1 MDLTT
6 LLPLGVWRLNKL
18 FTLFLKCHP
27 KVHSNTS
34 KSWHLF
40 TFVSHASSVVLS
52 YTRYPTPYGC
62 RDFYNSCTKLTLSR
76 SIYNFYCYTFI
87 WYRYVLV
94 YLFAEAN
101 APQIRHIASGLT
113 LRAWSSLNDLH
124 NCSAKPQRTTEIR
137 IFLCVVLLPAT
148 QAMPCRDSCV
158 YWARP
163 STSATGV
170 SDAATQPCRHIQ
182 TQRLTLEIYSD
193 LFSGNIAVRLPIH
206 SRVRVGK
213 GSLRKLPVAACWC
226 LAGNRCICSLA
237 CHSLLLLLLS

>member
-40 TFVSHASSVVLS
+40 TFVSHASSVILS

-137 IFLCVVLLPAT
+137 IFFVRCAVACHTSNALPRLLRILSAPQHQRYRSQWRSHT
-148 QAMPCRDSCV
+148 AMQTYSD
-158 YWARP
+158 
-163 STSATGV
+163 SATH
-170 SDAATQPCRHIQ
+170 A
-182 TQRLTLEIYSD
+182 
-193 LFSGNIAVRLPIH
+193 GNIFRFVFR
-206 SRVRVGK
+206 
-213 GSLRKLPVAACWC
+213 
-226 LAGNRCICSLA
+226 
-237 CHSLLLLLLS
+237 